1 MNPILKKFEF
11 MYNSYVL
18 TILTVG
24 YILGEL
30 GHYLIGVTSKQTA
43 IELDYGDHACQQ
55 NDTSFERHHLP
66 TQCSVVFNETA
77 CVALNINGTPY
88 CEWNYNG
95 LGLDYQLLAGPSFI
109 LIFTIMGVVLGV
121 AADRFNR
128 VRMLTVC
135 TLVFAVAIILQ
146 GSVKN
151 YWQLIVLRMIM
162 AAGESGCNPLATGIM
177 SDIFPE
183 KKRALVMAIFNWGI
197 YGGYGIAF
205 PVGRYIT
212 KLNIWDL
219 VSHDEMQFFVESILI
234 ESSYVGME
242 NLLLRRWY
250 IGCDCWYSYWIS
262 IRTGTSSDR
271 RTKSK

>member
-1 MNPILKKFEF
+1 MNSILKKFEF
-11 MYNSYVL
+11 MYNTYVL
-18 TILTVG
+18 TILTIG

-55 NDTSFERHHLP
+55 NDTSFERHHLSV
-66 TQCSVVFNETA
+66 QCSAIFDETS
-77 CVALNINGTPY
+77 CIALNVNGTPY

-121 AADRFNR
+121 VADKFNR
-128 VRMLTVC
+128 VRMLTIC

-212 KLNIWDL
+212 QLNIWNL
-219 VSHDEMQFFVESILI
+219 V
-234 ESSYVGME
+234 
-242 NLLLRRWY
+242 N
-250 IGCDCWYSYWIS
+250 
-262 IRTGTSSDR
+262 
-271 RTKSK
+271 KSK

>member
-1 MNPILKKFEF
+1 MIPIFEKLGF
-11 MYNSYVL
+11 LYNSYVL
-18 TILTVG
+18 AVLTIG

-55 NDTSFERHHLP
+55 NDTSFHRTILP
-66 TQCSVVFNETA
+66 TQCGDVLEEVN
-77 CVALNINGTPY
+77 CLQLNLNGTNY

-95 LGLDYQLLAGPSFI
+95 LGLEYQLLAGPSFI
-109 LIFTIMGVVLGV
+109 LVFTVMGIVLGIV
-121 AADRFNR
+121 ADKFNR
-128 VRMLTVC
+128 VKMLSFC

-146 GSVKN
+146 GSVEN

-162 AAGESGCNPLATGIM
+162 AAGEAGCNPLATGIM

-212 KLNIWDL
+212 KLNIWNL
-219 VSHDEMQFFVESILI
+219 VSVKCTRKE
-234 ESSYVGME
+234 
-242 NLLLRRWY
+242 
-250 IGCDCWYSYWIS
+250 
-262 IRTGTSSDR
+262 
-271 RTKSK
+271 

>member
-1 MNPILKKFEF
+1 MIPIFRKLGFL
-11 MYNSYVL
+11 YNSYVL
-18 TILTVG
+18 AILTIG

-43 IELDYGDHACQQ
+43 IELDYGDHACQL
-55 NDTSFERHHLP
+55 NDTSFTRHQLP
-66 TQCSVVFNETA
+66 VQCSAVTNETE
-77 CVALNINGTPY
+77 CLALHVNGTTY

-95 LGLDYQLLAGPSFI
+95 LGIEYQLLAGPAFI
-109 LIFTIMGVVLGV
+109 LVFTIFGIALGI
-121 AADRFNR
+121 AADKYNR
-128 VRMLTVC
+128 VRMLSVC
-135 TLVFAVAIILQ
+135 TLIFAVAIILQ

-151 YWQLIVLRMIM
+151 YWQLILLRMVM

-205 PVGRYIT
+205 PVGRYVT

-219 VSHDEMQFFVESILI
+219 VSSTLFWIKLFYFTESLSCFDRDGVFVITVLES
-234 ESSYVGME
+234 
-242 NLLLRRWY
+242 
-250 IGCDCWYSYWIS
+250 
-262 IRTGTSSDR
+262 
-271 RTKSK
+271 